1 MMSLSGKVA
10 IITGASRGIGQAIAI
25 EMAKEGANVII
36 NYRKDEEGAKKTE
49 KIIKENGGRGRIY
62 KSNVAYY
69 NEAKDM
75 IEYVIKEFGKIDIL
89 VNNAGVSKVGLFID
103 MTEEDW
109 DSIIN
114 INLKGAFNCCHNVVK
129 YMIYEKKGCIINI
142 SSMWG
147 QVGAS
152 CEVIYSASKGGI
164 NSFTKALAKELGPSN
179 IRVNAI
185 APGVIDTDMNK
196 WLSKEE
202 KKDLIEDIPL
212 MKFGQPKDIGK
223 LSAFLCSDKAK
234 YITGQVIN
242 VDGGIL

>member
-1 MMSLSGKVA
+1 MSLSGKVA